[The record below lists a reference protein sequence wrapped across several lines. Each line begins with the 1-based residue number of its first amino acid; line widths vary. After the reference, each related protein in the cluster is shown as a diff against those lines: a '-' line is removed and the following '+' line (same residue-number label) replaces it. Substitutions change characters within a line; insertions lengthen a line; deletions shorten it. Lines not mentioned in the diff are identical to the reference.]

1 MYQRIYGCDW
11 RNIWLVGDLHGC
23 FSRLMA
29 ALRERKFDPYQDLL
43 LSVGDLIDRGP
54 QSAECLDL
62 LRYRW
67 VYAVRGNHEQMA
79 LEALAD
85 GDMRLWEMNGGDWY
99 TQRAA
104 SQKQRLTALI
114 ARCRRLPLIIELHSG
129 EQVHVIAHAD
139 CPAAVYR
146 WQRVV
151 DEHQVLWRR
160 QRLTDHLAGR
170 HGAIAGADHFWFG
183 HTPLKR
189 RYDSDN
195 QHYIDTGAV
204 FGGELTLVA
213 LQLAG

>member
-1 MYQRIYGCDW
+1 MYQRIYGCYW

-23 FSRLMA
+23 FARLMA

-54 QSAECLDL
+54 QSAECPDL

-139 CPAAVYR
+139 YPAAVYR

-151 DEHQVLWRR
+151 DEQQVMWRR

-213 LQLAG
+213 LQLAD

>member
-23 FSRLMA
+23 FARLMA

-54 QSAECLDL
+54 QRAECLDL

-139 CPAAVYR
+139 YPAAVYR

-151 DEHQVLWRR
+151 DEQQVMWRR

-213 LQLAG
+213 LQLAD

>member
-23 FSRLMA
+23 FARMMA

-139 CPAAVYR
+139 YPAAVYR
-146 WQRVV
+146 WQRIV
-151 DEHQVLWRR
+151 DEQQVMWRR

-213 LQLAG
+213 LQLAD